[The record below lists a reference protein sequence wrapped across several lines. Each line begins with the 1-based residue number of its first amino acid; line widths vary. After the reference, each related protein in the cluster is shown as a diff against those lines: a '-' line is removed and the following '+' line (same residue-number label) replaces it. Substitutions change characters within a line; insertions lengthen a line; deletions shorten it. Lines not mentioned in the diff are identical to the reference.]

1 MHEPEQSA
9 SNELFQQALGKTRAK
24 HFQSQSTVSA
34 GHKDATVI
42 PQLYTFE
49 KTLQRFHGIL
59 KH

>member
-1 MHEPEQSA
+1 MQEPEQSA
-9 SNELFQQALGKTRAK
+9 SNELFQQALIGKTRAK
-24 HFQSQSTVSA
+24 HFQSQSTVST

-59 KH
+59 